1 MAFKMKG
8 NPMQRNFGIGSP
20 MNKNGNKKPDP
31 APEPL
36 KPRTIADQSSY
47 DAMTRGSKAAEN
59 ASARGERGTV
69 EGTLRGATSAK
80 RLPNAVRGIPE
91 KFGKRGYYDDLDDK
105 ERRGLRTGGASIS
118 TGEKSKKETRRS
130 KRERASMDR
139 KAKRQN
145 KR

>member
-1 MAFKMKG
+1 MAFKMAG
-8 NPMQRNFGIGSP
+8 WSP
-20 MNKNGNKKPDP
+20 YTKNGDEKPDP

-59 ASARGERGTV
+59 AMTRGEGGTV

-80 RLPNAVRGIPE
+80 RLPNAVRGRQE
-91 KFGKRGYYDDLDDK
+91 KWGKRGYYDVLDDK
-105 ERRGLRTGGASIS
+105 ESRGLHTGGASIS
-118 TGEKSKKETRRS
+118 TGEKSKKEKRRS

>member
-1 MAFKMKG
+1 MAFKMAG
-8 NPMQRNFGIGSP
+8 WSP
-20 MNKNGNKKPDP
+20 YTKNGDKKPDP

-59 ASARGERGTV
+59 AIRRGEGGTV

-80 RLPNAVRGIPE
+80 QLPNAVRGIPE
-91 KFGKRGYYDDLDDK
+91 KVGKRGYYDILDDK
-105 ERRGLRTGGASIS
+105 ERRGLNTGGASIS